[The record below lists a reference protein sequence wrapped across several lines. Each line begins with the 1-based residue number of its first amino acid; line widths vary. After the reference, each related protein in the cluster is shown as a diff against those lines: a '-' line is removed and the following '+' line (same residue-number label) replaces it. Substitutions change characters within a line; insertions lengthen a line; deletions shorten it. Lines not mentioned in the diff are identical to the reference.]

1 MQHYAVQL
9 FQINNAAFCY
19 EKSEGI
25 FIQNAN
31 DKLNSTAELK
41 SVINQLISIIYH

>member
-1 MQHYAVQL
+1 MLYSFFRLITLL
-9 FQINNAAFCY
+9 FVTKNRKAF
-19 EKSEGI
+19 

-31 DKLNSTAELK
+31 DKLNSTVELK